1 MARFIGTI
9 ICTIFGI
16 FMLPILIFAYIILA
30 IGEWSNSMLHLWRS
44 E

>member
-1 MARFIGTI
+1 MNTLAKILGS
-9 ICTIFGI
+9 CFGVC
-16 FMLPILIFAYIILA
+16 MLPILIFAYIILA

>member
-1 MARFIGTI
+1 MNIVSKILGS
-9 ICTIFGI
+9 CFGI